1 MNAQVQTKIN
11 NIFIFDKNKCVG
23 CQACSVACM
32 NENGFQ
38 APEKWRNV
46 HSSNPAHFP
55 DIPLFYLS
63 IACNHCDDAPCM
75 KNCPAN
81 AYSRDK
87 KTGAVIHHA
96 EKCIGCK
103 YCTWACPY
111 DAPKYYPNK
120 GIVEK
125 CTFCNHRL
133 AENEKP
139 ACAQLCPTGALDFS
153 FDGFSP
159 EESKLSSPVAVDIG
173 AHLKKVELRNPAGA
187 EIDSALF
194 SNLSRHNMEN
204 TKNEKITAK
213 KEWPLVIF
221 TLISAFLVAI
231 YITSPR
237 LPVFHP
243 AALIGVAF
251 FAGVLSLIHLGK
263 KKRAWR
269 AVLNLKNSWLSREIF
284 AFGLF
289 FILMV
294 IDYLIYPV
302 PVVLIAFVGFI
313 LLFSIDKL
321 YHLAT
326 WNWPIKLHQAQ
337 TLWIAASAWFLL
349 EQNLLFFLGVA
360 VARIAIF
367 VMGTLIQQGAPNPG
381 QTLRFL
387 FLLIISFGL
396 AADMTPLFLWSLFI
410 AGETMD
416 RIAFYNQL
424 EVPGPTSEI
433 IRTQKN

>member
-1 MNAQVQTKIN
+1 MNTTNQPEIK
-11 NIFIFDKNKCVG
+11 NIFVFDENKCVG
-23 CQACSVACM
+23 CHACSVACM

-38 APEKWRNV
+38 APEKWRNI
-46 HSSNPAHFP
+46 HSSNPSHFP

-63 IACNHCDDAPCM
+63 IACNHCEDAPCM

-81 AYSRDK
+81 AYSRDE

-133 AENEKP
+133 AENEPP
-139 ACAQLCPTGALDFS
+139 ACAQLCPTGALSFS
-153 FDGFSP
+153 AEGFSR
-159 EESKLSSPVAVDIG
+159 EESKTDSPIAVDIG
-173 AHLKKVELRNPAGA
+173 AHLKRVELKNSTGP
-187 EIDSALF
+187 EIDTTLF
-194 SNLSRHNMEN
+194 DDLKPSELFKMED
-204 TKNEKITAK
+204 TKINAK

-221 TLISAFLVAI
+221 TLLSAFLVSI

-237 LPVFHP
+237 VPFLNPL
-243 AALIGVAF
+243 ALIGVAF
-251 FAGVLSLIHLGK
+251 AGGLLSLVHLGK
-263 KKRAWR
+263 KQRAWR

-284 AFGLF
+284 AYGLF
-289 FILMV
+289 FGLMA
-294 IDYLIYPV
+294 IDYFIYPI
-302 PVVLIAFVGFI
+302 PHWLFFISGFA

-321 YHLAT
+321 YALAK
-326 WNWPIKLHQAQ
+326 WNWPIKMHQAQ
-337 TLWIAASAWFLL
+337 TLWIASSAWFLL

-367 VMGTLIQQGAPNPG
+367 VMGTLTKQGAPKSG

-396 AADMTPLFLWSLFI
+396 AADMTPLFLWTLFLTS
-410 AGETMD
+410 EVMD

-424 EVPGPTSEI
+424 EVPNPASEI
-433 IRTQKN
+433 TNTKKN